1 MRSIGIREL
10 RQQASRYL
18 REVEAGTSIEITD
31 RGRPVALLVPVPTE
45 GALAQLAVSGRL
57 ASAHPICRGHRS
69 RVTSALLGDLLEIGE
84 PLEPAPGIPLPSE
97 ELARLRESE
106 R

>member
-18 REVEAGTSIEITD
+18 REVERGETIEVTD
-31 RGRPVALLVPVPTE
+31 RGHPIARLVPIPP
-45 GALAQLAVSGRL
+45 GGGLAELAASGRL
-57 ASAHPICRGHRS
+57 VPATGD
-69 RVTSALLGDLLEIGE
+69 ALDLGPPVQPVGGE
-84 PLEPAPGIPLPSE
+84 PLSSE
-97 ELARLRESE
+97 ALAEARAGE

>member
-1 MRSIGIREL
+1 M
-10 RQQASRYL
+10 
-18 REVEAGTSIEITD
+18 
-31 RGRPVALLVPVPTE
+31 ALLVPVPTE

-57 ASAHPICRGHRS
+57 ASAQ
-69 RVTSALLGDLLEIGE
+69 GDLLEIGV